1 MTMTTVD
8 ELRDALTGVADPD
21 WLAAA
26 QASVS
31 AEPARIVE
39 VFPAVGRRC
48 GRGALSGLPGWRTDD
63 AARVLL
69 LRTLP
74 PGGPDVPVLATR
86 LYRDGDANEKRAVL
100 LALSTLD
107 IPADAQRSLL
117 HDAIRTNDT
126 RLLAAALG
134 PAAACLETPAWR
146 QAVLKCVFTGVEL
159 HHVAD
164 LETRADSELA
174 AMLAGLV
181 QEREAAGR
189 TVSPDALALLHR
201 LTTAKPT
208 NGELTT
214 AKPATAKPTT
224 AKEE

>member
-1 MTMTTVD
+1 MTTG
-8 ELRDALTGVADPD
+8 ELRAALGSVADPA

-26 QASVS
+26 QAGVA
-31 AEPARIVE
+31 AEANSIVE

-48 GRGALSGLPGWRTDD
+48 GRGPLPGLPGWRTDD

-74 PGGPDVPVLATR
+74 AGAPDLAVLVTR

-107 IPADAQRSLL
+107 LPAEVQRPLL
-117 HDAIRTNDT
+117 QDAIRTNDT
-126 RLLAAALG
+126 RLIAAAVG
-134 PAAACLETPAWR
+134 PAAACLPAPAWR
-146 QAVLKCVFTGVEL
+146 QAVIKCVFTGVEL
-159 HHVAD
+159 HNVAD
-164 LETRADSELA
+164 LETRADAELA

-181 QEREAAGR
+181 HERRAAGR
-189 TVSPDALALLHR
+189 TVAPDALALLDR
-201 LTTAKPT
+201 LTA
-208 NGELTT
+208 
-214 AKPATAKPTT
+214 AKPATAEPTAATPTAAKPTL

>member
-1 MTMTTVD
+1 MTTMTMTTTE
-8 ELRDALTGVADPD
+8 ELRDALAGAADPD

-26 QASVS
+26 QALVS
-31 AEPARIVE
+31 TEPARIVE

-48 GRGALSGLPGWRTDD
+48 GRGPLAGLPGLRTDD

-74 PGGPDVPVLATR
+74 AGGAELGVLATV
-86 LYRDGDANEKRAVL
+86 LYRDGDAHEKRAVL

-107 IPADAQRSLL
+107 LPADAQRALL

-134 PAAACLETPAWR
+134 PAAACLPAPDWR
-146 QAVLKCVFTGVEL
+146 QAVLKCVFTGVGL
-159 HHVAD
+159 DQVAD
-164 LETRADSELA
+164 LNARADAELA

-181 QEREAAGR
+181 AEREAAGR
-189 TVSPDALALLHR
+189 AVGQDALDLLHR
-201 LTTAKPT
+201 LDTAHQATGKP
-208 NGELTT
+208 
-214 AKPATAKPTT
+214 